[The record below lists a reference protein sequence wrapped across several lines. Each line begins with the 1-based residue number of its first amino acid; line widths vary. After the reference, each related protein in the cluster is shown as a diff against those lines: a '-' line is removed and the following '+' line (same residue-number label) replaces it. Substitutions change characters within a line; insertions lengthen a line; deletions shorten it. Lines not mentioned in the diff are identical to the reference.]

1 MNDKFGGRWTT
12 QKLKA
17 LEEYL
22 RMYTTALNEK
32 FDLVY
37 IDAFAGRGGQPI
49 GDAPLL
55 DKTLDSEAPSFA
67 KGSVRRALELP
78 RPFGKYYLIDS
89 DPEACSTLSDI
100 ASSKSGLSQRVEVIN
115 ADANVALIDLVRSI
129 DWHGHRGRQTRAVA
143 FLDPYA
149 CQLRFETIELLAA
162 TKAIDVWILF
172 PTMAINR
179 MLVKSGFVPDD
190 WRPRLRSVFG
200 VDDWGEAFYRPS
212 RQSEMFG
219 DAGRNEKHITPERL
233 EDYYG
238 RRLGEV
244 FAGGVL
250 PRPLRLSNNSGG
262 HLFALFFA
270 CANPSPKANALA
282 KRLASSAIQNANS
295 QLTG

>member
-12 QKLKA
+12 QKLNA

-32 FDLVY
+32 FELVY

-49 GDAPLL
+49 DDVPLL
-55 DKTLDSEAPSFA
+55 DNTLDSETPSFA
-67 KGSVRRALELP
+67 KGSVRRALDLP
-78 RPFGKYYLIDS
+78 TPFGKYYLIDS
-89 DPEACSTLSDI
+89 DQGACLALSEI
-100 ASSKSGLSQRVEVIN
+100 AKSKPGLSQRVEIIN
-115 ADANVALIDLVRSI
+115 ADANAALVDLVRSI
-129 DWHGHRGRQTRAVA
+129 DWHGQRGRQNRAVA
-143 FLDPYA
+143 FLGPYA
-149 CQLRFETIELLAA
+149 CQLRFETIEMLA
-162 TKAIDVWILF
+162 TTRAIDVWILF

-200 VDDWGEAFYRPS
+200 VDDWNDAFYRPS

-219 DAGRNEKHITPERL
+219 DAGQNEKQITPERL

-238 RRLGEV
+238 KRLGEV

-250 PRPLRLSNNSGG
+250 SSPLRLSNSSGG

-282 KRLASSAIQNANS
+282 KRLARSAIHSANS

>member
-22 RMYTTALNEK
+22 RTYTTALNDK

-49 GDAPLL
+49 EDVPLL
-55 DKTLDSEAPSFA
+55 DKTLDSETPSFA
-67 KGSVRRALELP
+67 KGSVRRALELTK
-78 RPFGKYYLIDS
+78 PFGKYYLIDS
-89 DPEACSTLSDI
+89 DPEACLALSSI
-100 ASSKSGLSQRVEVIN
+100 ANSKSGLSNRVEVIN
-115 ADANVALIDLVRSI
+115 ADANEALIDLVQSI
-129 DWHGHRGRQTRAVA
+129 DWRGQRGRQSRAVA

-149 CQLRFETIELLAA
+149 CQLRFETIEMLAA
-162 TKAIDVWILF
+162 TRAIDVWILF

-179 MLVKSGFVPDD
+179 MLVKSGVVPEE

-200 VDDWGEAFYRPS
+200 VDDWGNAFYRPS

-219 DAGRNEKHITPERL
+219 EASQNEKQITPESL

-238 RRLGEV
+238 KRLGEV

-250 PRPLRLSNNSGG
+250 PSPLRLSNNSGG

-270 CANPSPKANALA
+270 CSNPNPKANVLA
-282 KRLASSAIQNANS
+282 KRLARSAIHKANS